1 MYDQGAGRA
10 DRRLRAGPLTMTRL
24 RHVLAAI
31 TWSPGFRGI
40 LVVAVGVLVLM
51 GSVYLLLATNTGAR
65 LGFLLALTGLIG
77 WMTIMGLV
85 WSMYGI
91 GKQGPA
97 ASWKVEELNYDDL
110 TQAEVGGRARRSRS
124 RTQLPDRRVVPRGRP
139 RRWPKQFP
147 ATEGVKRPSSA
158 TCSASI
164 PTSRSRLRGRP
175 ARRAGS
181 CSPRPTRRPVRRRPP
196 PPPT

>member
-1 MYDQGAGRA
+1 
-10 DRRLRAGPLTMTRL
+10 MTAYVN
-24 RHVLAAI
+24 VLAAI

-65 LGFLLALTGLIG
+65 LGFLLALTGLMG

-97 ASWKVEELNYDDL
+97 AVLEGGGSQLRRPHPDRG
-110 TQAEVGGRARRSRS
+110 GGRARRSRS
-124 RTQLPDRRVVPRGRP
+124 RTSCPTAESFLEADPELAE
-139 RRWPKQFP
+139 QFP
-147 ATEGVKRPSSA
+147 VTEGVKRPGLGDLLGVDPELEEQLQDDLPEGWVLLASSD
-158 TCSASI
+158 
-164 PTSRSRLRGRP
+164 
-175 ARRAGS
+175 
-181 CSPRPTRRPVRRRPP
+181 PP
-196 PPPT
+196 DR